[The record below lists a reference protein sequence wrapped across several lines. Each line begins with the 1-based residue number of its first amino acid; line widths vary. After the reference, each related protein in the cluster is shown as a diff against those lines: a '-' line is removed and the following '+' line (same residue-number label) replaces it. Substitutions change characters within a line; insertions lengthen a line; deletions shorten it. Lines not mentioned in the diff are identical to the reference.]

1 MLDDVVEVLKVLPD
15 EAADAAILW
24 DCFEGAVW
32 GLVSHYRTMNGYIV
46 NVGDCVL
53 GNLWL
58 KDVRHII
65 MEDGDSVIPTHWEF
79 GETEGAVWCLE
90 GGVVARH
97 FGEHAFIVADI
108 QVKHPSTARPVNCSM
123 ICLVKG
129 VTPECWMV
137 MALRGLRLWTG

>member
-1 MLDDVVEVLKVLPD
+1 MTSYQRTSPTILHMLDDVVEVLKVLPD

-58 KDVRHII
+58 KDVHYII
-65 MEDGDSVIPTHWEF
+65 MEYGD
-79 GETEGAVWCLE
+79 C
-90 GGVVARH
+90 
-97 FGEHAFIVADI
+97 
-108 QVKHPSTARPVNCSM
+108 
-123 ICLVKG
+123 
-129 VTPECWMV
+129 
-137 MALRGLRLWTG
+137 